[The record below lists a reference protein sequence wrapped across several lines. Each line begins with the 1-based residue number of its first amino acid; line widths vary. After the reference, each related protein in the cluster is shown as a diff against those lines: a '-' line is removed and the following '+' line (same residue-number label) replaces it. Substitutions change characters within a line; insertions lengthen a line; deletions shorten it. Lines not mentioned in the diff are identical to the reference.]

1 MPKKSA
7 LPNGVRVL
15 TERVP
20 GVRSVSVGVWA
31 AVGSRD
37 EGPGQDG
44 LAHLVEHM
52 MFKGT
57 ARRSARDIAET
68 MDATGGVLNAY
79 TTKEATAYYARV
91 LDQHMPVALD
101 LLADMLLNSTFAE
114 EELARE
120 KEVILEEIGMAEDT
134 PEDLVHEVFDAHV
147 FAGHPLARPV
157 LGTREAVK
165 QHRRED
171 VIRFVRERYV
181 PPRLVVAAAGSVDHQ
196 RLVAET
202 ERLFGGLAGPEPPVR
217 PTPPLSYAPRRL
229 AVEKD
234 TEQVHVCVGGPGLRR
249 SDPRRFGLDLLDII
263 LGGGM
268 SSRLFQQLRENR
280 GLVYSTYS
288 YTASYTETGVFGV
301 YAATRPGR
309 VDQVLDIILRELG
322 QLAGG
327 RIEEAEVNRA
337 REQAKGSLMLALEST
352 AARVGRLAGAELWN
366 EPYLSPPE
374 LMDRLDRVTA
384 ADVRSLAAELL
395 SPEGLSVVM
404 LGPVSSRR
412 QAGHA
417 LEAIG

>member
-1 MPKKSA
+1 
-7 LPNGVRVL
+7 
-15 TERVP
+15 
-20 GVRSVSVGVWA
+20 
-31 AVGSRD
+31 
-37 EGPGQDG
+37 
-44 LAHLVEHM
+44 
-52 MFKGT
+52 
-57 ARRSARDIAET
+57 

-120 KEVILEEIGMAEDT
+120 KEVVLEEIGMAEDT

-171 VIRFVRERYV
+171 VIRFVRGRYV
-181 PPRLVVAAAGSVDHQ
+181 PPPRRGRRGQRRPSAAGGRNRTVVRRPGGTRASG
-196 RLVAET
+196 ET
-202 ERLFGGLAGPEPPVR
+202 DAAFVVR
-217 PTPPLSYAPRRL
+217 AARL

-249 SDPRRFGLDLLDII
+249 ADPRRFGLDLLDII

-327 RIEEAEVNRA
+327 RIEEAEVDRA

-384 ADVRSLAAELL
+384 ADVRSLAEELL